1 MERDTRG
8 HYPDEERES
17 GNEPRSAEHATLKLS
32 AEPVEAAEGK
42 ADTDRKARPSEH
54 TIQLPPRYGR
64 SPDREQERRQRSRRA
79 REEERPPAE
88 RPKPDRG
95 GKATRRAGST
105 SSVADETI
113 ESVAGLRTHE
123 RTEDP
128 EKGTKETEDE

>member
-54 TIQLPPRYGR
+54 TIQRPPRYGR
-64 SPDREQERRQRSRRA
+64 TPIASRNAANGAAVLA
-79 REEERPPAE
+79 RKNVHPPS
-88 RPKPDRG
+88 R
-95 GKATRRAGST
+95 
-105 SSVADETI
+105 
-113 ESVAGLRTHE
+113 
-123 RTEDP
+123 
-128 EKGTKETEDE
+128 